1 MKEKIIKCM
10 VSFLIAML
18 FCTLVARGAASLTVA
33 KVKADEPGRGTLVQ
47 RFQGTGTLVLE
58 DREFQSLPEEQRV
71 ARVLV
76 KPGIDVEK
84 GDKLIQL
91 DLDYLEE
98 QIKNQEREIEL
109 KQISLE
115 QQELSGKPEARL
127 SAAAQA
133 KMDLEAAKD
142 ELSRA
147 KKEKR
152 EAQEI
157 EAAEQAYKQAENAYQ
172 LAVQEEK
179 NMRKNENIRSQISDL
194 EQESIGLEIEGMTE
208 KLDKLKKIKKTKGII
223 KAKKDGVLS
232 SVGVSEGMITT
243 GTEQIVLECGGLK
256 ARGILPQEALGSV
269 EVGDEISL
277 QIQGEVK
284 KVVLKIERLEQEAS
298 GQGEE
303 GVSVPEGA
311 EGALQTFWYGE
322 VEKGSRRSGTSFVY
336 DYSKKSSGSYDS
348 LVPLSALRE
357 ADGMAYVLIA
367 EIRSGILGEDYEA
380 VRIPVTVVGKDMNN
394 AAVEAS
400 FPEGALV
407 IGQSNKY
414 VKEGD
419 RVRLDE

>member
-18 FCTLVARGAASLTVA
+18 FCTLAARGAASLTVA

-76 KPGIDVEK
+76 KTGSDVEK

-98 QIKNQEREIEL
+98 QIKNQEREIKL

-152 EAQEI
+152 ETQEI

-172 LAVQEEK
+172 LAAQEEK
-179 NMRKNENIRSQISDL
+179 NMQKNENIRSQISDL

-208 KLDKLKKIKKTKGII
+208 KLDKLKEIKKAKGII
-223 KAKKDGVLS
+223 TAKKDGVLS
-232 SVGVSEGMITT
+232 SIGVSEGMITT

-303 GVSVPEGA
+303 E
-311 EGALQTFWYGE
+311 ALQTFWYGE
-322 VEKGSRRSGTSFVY
+322 VEKGSRRSGTSFEY
-336 DYSKKSSGSYDS
+336 DYSKKSSGSYDI

-407 IGQSNKY
+407 IGQSSKY